1 MSNFRT
7 TENSYRGRD
16 IWREV
21 LGSAEGTA
29 LQMVEVTEGNLLWMS
44 SHYSEVVAWLT
55 EHAPAAA
62 AGDCQSLSQASLP
75 LLPES
80 PAQTV

>member
-21 LGSAEGTA
+21 PWYVNTLPAGQVSPHCAMTSCQATEPTVA
-29 LQMVEVTEGNLLWMS
+29 LSKQKPRTHVKHG
-44 SHYSEVVAWLT
+44 
-55 EHAPAAA
+55 
-62 AGDCQSLSQASLP
+62 
-75 LLPES
+75 
-80 PAQTV
+80 